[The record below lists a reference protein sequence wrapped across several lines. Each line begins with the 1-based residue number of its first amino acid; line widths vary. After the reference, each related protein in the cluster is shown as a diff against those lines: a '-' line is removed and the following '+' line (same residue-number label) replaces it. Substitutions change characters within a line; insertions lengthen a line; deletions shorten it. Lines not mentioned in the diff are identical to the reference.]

1 LLCAGSPPRG
11 GLRETNE
18 HLIQLFDGSVTEM
31 LQMWRCKRL
40 QYAAGE
46 ARGEP
51 SAAARVQ
58 TKGDIVERRQV
69 LKRLGAA
76 AGGVF
81 CSSKGWTQTATA
93 SSATQANFA
102 VPIRA
107 LVDLKGALKQPL
119 SITLPAETQSEVVT
133 TIDGIVVDRRSLAA
147 PAAPFDIYL
156 EPSQEIRSVLVS
168 VAAGNTRLTEKVI
181 IKPVQRVLVYVLP
194 HSHHDLGY
202 TDLQAAVEEKQMQNI
217 TQAIELARKTA
228 NYPAGAR
235 FVWNL
240 EVLWGA
246 DFFMQRRS
254 AGEKQDLVEA
264 IRLGQIAPQGSY
276 ANELTGLCRPEELL
290 RLFKYGTQFGKEC
303 GVKVDSAMMSDV
315 PGFTWGTVSAMAQAG
330 IRFFSAAPN
339 FFDRIGTFMEAWQ
352 DRPFWWVSP
361 SGRDRVLMWVPWTGY
376 ALSHITKKLDE
387 GWVSQYQDRLDEVNF
402 PYGISYIRWS
412 GHGDNAAPDPE
423 ISHFIRDWN
432 NKYEWPRFAIASTS
446 TAFSAFEK
454 SYGHQIPSYRGDLT
468 PYWEDGA
475 GSSALETAMSRN
487 AGERLTQAATLASIL
502 SPAGYTESAYA
513 TAWRDVL
520 MYSEHTWGAWCSV
533 SDSENPFTKKQWDYK
548 RDFAVKAVSRAD
560 ALISNSLGS
569 VTPSSAPASVTICNT
584 SSWDRTEVVLL
595 SRELSAAGDH
605 VMISNGDPVPSQR
618 LASGELAILV
628 TGVPGIGSA
637 DYNIVSRPA
646 LKPSYPVSIK
656 SNVLK
661 NQFLSVRIDPE
672 TGDIV
677 ELYQKDGAHNL
688 IDREQG
694 AVNRYIFLAGTD
706 VAHLGRSG
714 KPTIVVEENGPLVAS
729 LRIESSAPG
738 CKSLVRRIRL
748 TAGAEFLEISNTVD
762 KERAALNPHPGKGD
776 QGSEFAQ
783 HGSKESVQFAF
794 PFAIPDGRMLM
805 DIPLG
810 AMEPERDQLPGSCK
824 NWLPVGRWIDI
835 SNQNG
840 GVTWATL
847 DAPLVEIGGI
857 TATMLG
863 SQKIPSIW
871 RKHIVPTQS
880 FYSWAMNNHWGTNY
894 LAYQQGPVTFRYA
907 LRPHNGTDIAT
918 ASRFAIG
925 LAQPLLAGAATG
937 PDHASKSILQI
948 ESPNI
953 LLNELKPSDDGKA
966 WIVRLFCASNDE
978 TSTRLTWSSTNIG
991 KTYLSNLAEEPL
1003 RPINGDINLAGWDLV
1018 TLRVERT

>member
-1 LLCAGSPPRG
+1 
-11 GLRETNE
+11 
-18 HLIQLFDGSVTEM
+18 M

-40 QYAAGE
+40 QFAAEKRFVTPQPIHTG
-46 ARGEP
+46 G
-51 SAAARVQ
+51 
-58 TKGDIVERRQV
+58 IVERRQV

-76 AGGVF
+76 AAGAMYA
-81 CSSKGWTQTATA
+81 SKGWAQ
-93 SSATQANFA
+93 SSTSSPATQAKFA
-102 VPIRA
+102 APVRA
-107 LVDLKGALKQPL
+107 LVDLNGVLKHPL
-119 SITLPAETQSEVVT
+119 SITLPPETQGEAVT
-133 TIDGIVVDRRSLAA
+133 MIDGIVVDRRSLAT
-147 PAAPFDIYL
+147 PATPFHVYL
-156 EPSQEIRSVLVS
+156 EPSQETRSVLVS
-168 VAAGNTRLTEKVI
+168 VDAEKIRLSEKVT
-181 IKPVQRVLVYVLP
+181 IKPVQKVQVFVLP

-202 TDLQAAVEEKQMQNI
+202 TDLQAAVEEKQVRNI
-217 TQAIELARKTA
+217 TQAIDLARKTA
-228 NYPAGAR
+228 SYPAGAR

-254 AGEKQDLVEA
+254 PTEKQALVEA

-290 RLFKYGTQFGKEC
+290 RLFKFGTQFGKEC

-315 PGFTWGTVSAMAQAG
+315 PGFTWGTVTAMAQAG
-330 IRFFSAAPN
+330 IRYFSAAPN

-361 SGRDRVLMWVPWTGY
+361 SGRDKVLMWVPWTGY

-387 GWVSQYQDRLDEVNF
+387 DWVSRYQDRLDEVNF

-423 ISHFIRDWN
+423 ISEFVRDWN
-432 NKYEWPRFAIASTS
+432 NKYEWPRFAISSTS

-487 AGERLTQAATLASIL
+487 AGERLTQAATLASIM
-502 SPAGYTESAYA
+502 STAGYTESAYA

-533 SDSENPFTKKQWDYK
+533 SDSEDPFTKKQWDYK

-560 ALISNSLGS
+560 ALIADSLGS
-569 VTPSSAPASVTICNT
+569 GTPCSAPASIKIWNT
-584 SSWDRTEVVLL
+584 SSWDRTEVVYLPRQL
-595 SRELSAAGDH
+595 SEAGDH
-605 VMISNGDPVPSQR
+605 VITPKGDPVPSQR
-618 LASGELAILV
+618 LANGDLAVLV
-628 TGVPGIGSA
+628 TAVPALGSA
-637 DYNIVSRPA
+637 SYNIVSKPA
-646 LKPSYPVSIK
+646 HHPSYPVSSKDNI
-656 SNVLK
+656 LK
-661 NQFLSVRIDPE
+661 NPFLSVRIDPE

-677 ELYQKDGAHNL
+677 ELYHQDSTNNL
-688 IDREQG
+688 VDRNQG
-694 AVNRYIFLAGTD
+694 AVNRYIFLAGD
-706 VAHLGRSG
+706 DMAHLGRSG

-729 LRIESSAPG
+729 LRIESPAPG

-748 TAGAEFLEISNTVD
+748 TADAEFLEIINIVD
-762 KERAALNPHPGKGD
+762 KERAALNPHPGRGD

-835 SNQNG
+835 SNQNS
-840 GVTWATL
+840 GVTWTTL
-847 DAPLVEIGGI
+847 DAPLVEVGGI

-863 SQKIPSIW
+863 SQKVPAIW
-871 RKHIVPTQS
+871 RKHILPTQN

-894 LAYQQGPVTFRYA
+894 RAYQQGPVTFRYA
-907 LRPHNGTDIAT
+907 LRPHNGTDIAA

-925 LAQPLLAGAATG
+925 LAQPLLAGASTAR
-937 PDHASKSILQI
+937 DIASNSMLKI

-953 LLNELKPSDDGKA
+953 LLSELKPSDDGKA
-966 WIVRLFCASNDE
+966 WIVRLFSASNEE
-978 TSTRLTWSSTNIG
+978 TSTRLTWSSPNIG
-991 KTYLSNLAEEPL
+991 KTHLSNLAEESL

-1018 TLRVERT
+1018 TLRVART